1 MSITLTQSD
10 FEVYPIFIHYL
21 LRRSRAH
28 SRSPGTPFT
37 LFLLPIV
44 DIAQREGFLL
54 NQELDDM
61 KDMIQ
66 RLEEQGI
73 ALEKA
78 NN

>member
-1 MSITLTQSD
+1 
-10 FEVYPIFIHYL
+10 
-21 LRRSRAH
+21 
-28 SRSPGTPFT
+28 
-37 LFLLPIV
+37 V

>member
-1 MSITLTQSD
+1 
-10 FEVYPIFIHYL
+10 
-21 LRRSRAH
+21 
-28 SRSPGTPFT
+28 
-37 LFLLPIV
+37 V

-61 KDMIQ
+61 EDMIQ

>member
-1 MSITLTQSD
+1 
-10 FEVYPIFIHYL
+10 
-21 LRRSRAH
+21 
-28 SRSPGTPFT
+28 
-37 LFLLPIV
+37 V

-61 KDMIQ
+61 EDMIH

-73 ALEKA
+73 ALEEA

>member
-1 MSITLTQSD
+1 M
-10 FEVYPIFIHYL
+10 
-21 LRRSRAH
+21 
-28 SRSPGTPFT
+28 
-37 LFLLPIV
+37 

-61 KDMIQ
+61 EDMIQ